1 VEGLDYTFHFYTAD
15 GKIYEGFTEVFVAL
29 KDLDGNFVEDFSVSN
44 FAPVMDM
51 GTMSHSTPV
60 GKVEKVDG
68 KPLYKTWFA
77 GLMDGD
83 WELAFDYSI
92 EETAGKI
99 AGASLFVSE
108 IPAGQK
114 WIQSFNSKYYASIAY
129 PQSYAEGSQTLQA
142 YINEKIV
149 GTDPYLIVEGA
160 YKIVVTPTFGTTVL
174 PSVTLLWNV
183 EKGIYEGNVNFSE
196 EGLSTLYI
204 KILNAENDALV
215 AGDNGTDSNLK
226 WIINVACGDD
236 TGIRQTLTDSEVKV
250 YPTLTQGDVR
260 VVAPANAVV
269 NVISRNG
276 QVLQSRNAIAN
287 VPLNLY
293 IKEKGL
299 YLINIQTV
307 NGEALTRKIIVK

>member
-29 KDLDGNFVEDFSVSN
+29 KDLDGNFVENFSVSN

-60 GKVEKVDG
+60 GKVEKVNG

-99 AGASLFVSE
+99 VGASLFVSE
-108 IPAGQK
+108 VPAGQK

-129 PQSYAEGSQTLQA
+129 PQSYEKGSQTLQA

-149 GTDPYLIVEGA
+149 GTDPYLIVEGG
-160 YKIVVTPTFGTTVL
+160 YKIVVTPTFGTIVL
-174 PSVTLLWNV
+174 PAVTLLWNV

-196 EGLSTLYI
+196 EGLSTLYF

-226 WIINVACGDD
+226 WIINVAYGGD
-236 TGIRQTLTDSEVKV
+236 TGIRQTITDSEVKV
-250 YPTLTQGDVR
+250 YPTLTQGDVT
-260 VVAPANAVV
+260 VLAPFDAKVS
-269 NVISRNG
+269 VISING
-276 QVLQSRNAIAN
+276 QGLQNSTVAAN
-287 VPLNLY
+287 IPLHLN
-293 IKEKGL
+293 IRGKGL
-299 YLINIQTV
+299 YLINIQAA
-307 NGEALTRKIIVK
+307 NGEVITRKIIAK